1 MQFQTLYNELTT
13 GLPLA
18 ILLVSGIMI
27 VTQFFDCW
35 STMRLLT
42 HPSQERNPIARK
54 IMHRFGLRRSIIW
67 IFWIWSALICL
78 IAATLI
84 WLLLSEAA
92 AALPTWL
99 RVTAALGYIIFGVC
113 TGIVQSFVVRT
124 NMTGR
129 FNVVTRGVIRVF
141 RW

>member
-1 MQFQTLYNELTT
+1 MTLYST
-13 GLPLA
+13 LPLT
-18 ILLVSGIMI
+18 ILIVSGIMI

-54 IMHRFGLRRSIIW
+54 IMYRFGLRRSIIW
-67 IFWIWSALICL
+67 IFWVWSALICL
-78 IAATLI
+78 VAAALL

-92 AALPTWL
+92 EIVPMWL
-99 RVTAALGYIIFGVC
+99 RLTAAMGYITFGVC
-113 TGIVQSFVVRT
+113 TGVVQSFVVRT

-129 FNVVTRGVIRVF
+129 FNVVTRGVLRVF

>member
-1 MQFQTLYNELTT
+1 MTLYNELST
-13 GLPLA
+13 A
-18 ILLVSGIMI
+18 ILIVSGIMI

-35 STMRLLT
+35 STLRLLT

-54 IMHRFGLRRSIIW
+54 IMYRFGLRRSIIW
-67 IFWIWSALICL
+67 IFWGWSALLCMT
-78 IAATLI
+78 AAVLI
-84 WLLLSEAA
+84 WLLTSEAA
-92 AALPTWL
+92 EIVPTWL
-99 RVTAALGYIIFGVC
+99 RVTAAVGYVLFGIC

-129 FNVVTRGVIRVF
+129 FNVVTRGVLRVF